1 MSINTHWKKITQY
14 ANKTTKTELIM
25 DNEKHIDQHKLSNSG
40 LKYIPEEDKWTDTKN
55 GFNIRY
61 IDMGDF

>member
-14 ANKTTKTELIM
+14 ANNTTKTELIM
-25 DNEKHIDQHKLSNSG
+25 DNAKHIEQQKLSSSG
-40 LKYIPEEDKWTDTKN
+40 LKYIPEEDKWIDTKN
-55 GFNIRY
+55 GINIRY